1 VEVVN
6 SDAQSTWKATVPRQF
21 IGKRMSEMRKL
32 LSHRNFHKNQHV
44 ASTLVG
50 GTHTRTLADPPAHH
64 KHSKWGAGGFLS
76 KRDIEEYDRDYA
88 RMPKQLSWINFDSPV
103 RNQGE
108 CGACYSMAAMTVY
121 EVRLRIK
128 TRMADKTLM
137 SAQDVL
143 SCSVTNQGCEGG
155 YPFLVGKHA
164 MEHGLVPEACAP
176 YKASDISCDSLKFT
190 RKSCASRRYKAKN
203 YRYVGGYYGGCNEL
217 KMMKEIMRGGP
228 VIVAFQ
234 APSSLFYYSGG
245 IFTGPS
251 PKREGKYEH
260 RVRYWEQT
268 NHAVVAMGWGEE
280 NGQKFWIIKN
290 TWGPQWGEGG
300 YFRIRRGS
308 DECGIESMAT
318 SFDVDV

>member
-1 VEVVN
+1 VEMVN
-6 SDAQSTWKATVPRQF
+6 RDSASSWKASVHRQF
-21 IGKRMSEMRKL
+21 LGKRMSEMRKL
-32 LSHRNFHKNQHV
+32 LSHRSYGGKSQHV
-44 ASTLVG
+44 SSTLVG
-50 GTHTRTLADPPAHH
+50 GHENENDHH
-64 KHSKWGAGGFLS
+64 NSKRKSKWGPPGFLN
-76 KRDIEEYDRDYA
+76 KRDREEYERDYD

-108 CGACYSMAAMTVY
+108 CGACYTMAATTAY
-121 EVRLRIK
+121 EVRMRIK
-128 TRMADKTLM
+128 RHMADKTLM
-137 SAQDVL
+137 SAQEVL

-155 YPFLVGKHA
+155 YPYLVGKHA
-164 MEHGLVPEACAP
+164 MEHGLIAEACAP
-176 YKASDISCDSLKFT
+176 YKASDISCDSLRFK
-190 RKSCASRRYKAKN
+190 RPGCEKKRYKAKN

-228 VIVAFQ
+228 IIVAFQ

-245 IFTGPS
+245 VFTGPP

-280 NGQKFWIIKN
+280 NGKKYWIIKN
-290 TWGPQWGEGG
+290 TWGPHWGESG
-300 YFRIRRGS
+300 YFRIQRGS

-318 SFDVDV
+318 TFDV

>member
-1 VEVVN
+1 M
-6 SDAQSTWKATVPRQF
+6 
-21 IGKRMSEMRKL
+21 MSMLNRGRFSKVA
-32 LSHRNFHKNQHV
+32 HV
-44 ASTLVG
+44 SSTLVDSLNTG
-50 GTHTRTLADPPAHH
+50 SGDHRSGPGTYGPP
-64 KHSKWGAGGFLS
+64 GFLC
-76 KRDIEEYDRDYA
+76 KKDKEEYARDYA

-128 TRMADKTLM
+128 THMKDKTLM

-155 YPFLVGKHA
+155 YPYLVGKHA
-164 MEHGLVPEACAP
+164 MEIGLVPEACAP

-190 RKSCASRRYKAKN
+190 RAACAHKRYRAKR

-217 KMMKEIMRGGP
+217 KMMKEIMRAGP

-245 IFTGPS
+245 IFTGAP

-280 NGQKFWIIKN
+280 NGQKYWIIKN
-290 TWGPQWGEGG
+290 TWGPQWGESG
-300 YFRIRRGS
+300 YFRIQRGT
-308 DECGIESMAT
+308 DECGVESMAT
-318 SFDVDV
+318 TFDVDLDRSTF